1 MFHQTSDQK
10 VALFLADGC
19 EEIEALTV
27 SDLLFR
33 AGIPCTTI
41 SVNDTRTVTSSHNIT
56 ITADTTL
63 AEADPEEFCM
73 LVLPGGIPGTPNLA
87 ACPKLMDAV
96 TSFAGRAEEGKAV
109 AAICAAP
116 SILADLGL
124 LSGKKATCNPCV
136 ETFLDEHGARL
147 TYCRVTVDGNL
158 ITSQG
163 MGTAIAFG
171 LAIVEY
177 LKDHAAAK
185 ELAAKILY
193 RP

>member
-1 MFHQTSDQK
+1 M
-10 VALFLADGC
+10 
-19 EEIEALTV
+19 E
-27 SDLLFR
+27 
-33 AGIPCTTI
+33 
-41 SVNDTRTVTSSHNIT
+41 
-56 ITADTTL
+56 
-63 AEADPEEFCM
+63 
-73 LVLPGGIPGTPNLA
+73 
-87 ACPKLMDAV
+87 AV

-136 ETFLDEHGARL
+136 EAFLDEHGAKL